1 MVRAVSDDSVV
12 LWSRSVLLPVALAII
27 AAEGGSHGYR
37 IKQLMEQSGFQRPV
51 DGALYPMLR
60 TAEAEGLLE
69 SSWQKG
75 ERKPDRLVCRIT
87 PAGMRRLTSE
97 RDKWATFANDVDLIL
112 QRGTSAGP
120 PADESGRSA

>member
-1 MVRAVSDDSVV
+1 MSDDSVV

-37 IKQLMEQSGFQRPV
+37 IKQLMEQGGFQRPV

-75 ERKPDRLVCRIT
+75 S
-87 PAGMRRLTSE
+87 AS
-97 RDKWATFANDVDLIL
+97 LIAW
-112 QRGTSAGP
+112 SAGSPLPECVASP
-120 PADESGRSA
+120 PNVTNGPLSPTMWT